1 MGSNIL
7 DSLGLG
13 GGGIDVHITVS
24 PACGLEMT
32 VVDGHGGIK
41 SYASVPLE
49 YNEAQREIANYDEF
63 KTGIETLFQMRNINP
78 KKANVHLSLPTERR
92 IAFITWW

>member
-32 VVDGHGGIK
+32 VMEE
-41 SYASVPLE
+41 SNL
-49 YNEAQREIANYDEF
+49 
-63 KTGIETLFQMRNINP
+63 TLVFR
-78 KKANVHLSLPTERR
+78 
-92 IAFITWW
+92 